1 MPTLG
6 LEKSG
11 QVPFLFKERHGVST
25 VVLIQVLTATGH
37 CTEVQV
43 KKAAA

>member
-11 QVPFLFKERHGVST
+11 QVPFLSKERHGVST
-25 VVLIQVLTATGH
+25 VVLIRVLAATGYRA
-37 CTEVQV
+37 EVRV